1 MHILVI
7 DDDPLAGEMTAAVI
21 ESLGYETLLASD
33 AVDAMEQLDT
43 HDDIGLIV
51 SDHFM
56 PLISGVELLHTLRE
70 QNVTLPF
77 ILLSGENPSA
87 ALAQTPGLTA
97 CLQKDADMEEVLTH
111 TLRQALTP

>member
-21 ESLGYETLLASD
+21 ESLGYATLLTSNAM
-33 AVDAMEQLDT
+33 DAMEQLGQRN
-43 HDDIGLIV
+43 DIGVIV

-56 PLISGVELLHTLRE
+56 PLISGVELLNTLRE

-77 ILLSGENPSA
+77 VLLSGDPPNE

-97 CLQKDADMEEVLTH
+97 CLQKDADMADVLAR